1 MCDPIDS
8 CCAMLSTGTDRFVPS
23 ITGSDERIELIRN
36 TSLGCSLIYS
46 AHAVRTCSD
55 VNGMLRRSAGF
66 TGWECTSAT
75 GLLMLRIDI
84 TGMPPT
90 AAVAAGD
97 ACGTDGLRWDVAVV
111 AVAVGAGA
119 AVAAGD
125 GAEAEAGCEVVY
137 TFFRPPPGV
146 GVGVGALSS

>member
-1 MCDPIDS
+1 
-8 CCAMLSTGTDRFVPS
+8 
-23 ITGSDERIELIRN
+23 
-36 TSLGCSLIYS
+36 
-46 AHAVRTCSD
+46 
-55 VNGMLRRSAGF
+55 
-66 TGWECTSAT
+66 
-75 GLLMLRIDI
+75 
-84 TGMPPT
+84 MPPT

-119 AVAAGD
+119 GAAVAAGD
-125 GAEAEAGCEVVY
+125 GAEAEPGCEVAD